1 MINILTAL
9 LSLCLI
15 STGWAEEDAPLYI
28 QLDTEAQL
36 LPMYVTPIINSTVS
50 FSPDYIQQL
59 EKVLKFDLS
68 HNAMTDVVSRTPQRD
83 KLSQALSFD
92 APADLSPWM
101 NENLYFVVQA
111 RIKDK
116 KLGARLYI
124 INSNQIKTIDGLEL
138 TGNLGSD
145 RRVIHNLSDMIH
157 KALFQTNGI
166 ASTKILYTVKQQK
179 SGTKKGASEVFE
191 ADYDGGNPR
200 QVTKTGFYNVT
211 PSYIPPKPGYQ
222 TRHFIFV
229 SYEIGQPKIYLGN
242 LDTGA
247 TQRLSL
253 LKGNQLMPALSS
265 QRSMVAFISDV
276 TGNPDLFIQEFD
288 AEKGLIDK
296 PRQLYA
302 THKATQSTP
311 TFSPD
316 GKKVA
321 FVSNKDGSPRIYM
334 ITIPPPGTPLKE
346 IKAQLISK
354 VNRENSAPCWSPDGN
369 KIAYCSM
376 TKGVRQIWL
385 YDVPTGR
392 ERQLTRGPGN
402 KENPSFGPNSLHIIF
417 NSTDK
422 DESELYIVNLNQPD
436 ATKISSGTGEKH
448 FPSWEPRSSK
458 E

>member
-1 MINILTAL
+1 MIRL
-9 LSLCLI
+9 LFLIACSLFTHAC
-15 STGWAEEDAPLYI
+15 AEEDAPLYI
-28 QLDTEAQL
+28 QLETEAQL
-36 LPMYVTPIINSTVS
+36 LPLYVTPIVNSS
-50 FSPDYIQQL
+50 SGFSPEYLQQL

-68 HNAMTDVVSRTPQRD
+68 HNAMTDVVARTPQRER
-83 KLSQALSFD
+83 LSQALTFD

-111 RIKDK
+111 RVKEK

-138 TGNLGSD
+138 TGNLSSD
-145 RRVIHNLSDMIH
+145 RRIIHNLSDMIH
-157 KALFQTNGI
+157 KSLFQKNGI
-166 ASTKILYTVKQQK
+166 ASTKVLYTVKQYK
-179 SGTKKGASEVFE
+179 SGTKKAVSEVFE

-211 PSYIPPKPGYQ
+211 PSYIPPRPGYQ

-242 LDTGA
+242 LETGE

-253 LKGNQLMPALSS
+253 LKGNQLMPALSP
-265 QRSMVAFISDV
+265 QRSMLAFISDV

-288 AEKGLIDK
+288 PEKGLIDK

-321 FVSNKDGSPRIYM
+321 FVSNKDGSPRIYL
-334 ITIPPPGTPLKE
+334 ITIPPAGTPLKE

-354 VNRENSAPCWSPDGN
+354 SNRENSAPCWSPDGS
-369 KIAYCSM
+369 KITYCSM

-385 YDVPTGR
+385 YDVLTGR
-392 ERQLTRGPGN
+392 ERQLTKGPGN
-402 KENPSFGPNSLHIIF
+402 KENPSFAPNSLHIIF

-436 ATKISSGTGEKH
+436 ATKISSGSGEKH
-448 FPSWEPRSSK
+448 FPSWEPRLSK